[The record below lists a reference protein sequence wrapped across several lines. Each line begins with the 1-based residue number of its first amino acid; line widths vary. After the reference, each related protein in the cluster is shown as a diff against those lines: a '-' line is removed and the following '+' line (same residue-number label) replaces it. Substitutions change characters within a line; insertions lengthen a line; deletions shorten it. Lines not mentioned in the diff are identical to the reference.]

1 MKDVR
6 KKSLQWFRRGI
17 AVITVAVGLAAPAW
31 VIADGFVHDR
41 HHGESAHYG
50 YGSLEHEKWGHGMT
64 HMGHDA
70 HHGSTHYGDKTHF
83 FGAHR
88 GANEFIEHIL
98 KFKDGMAITEQQ
110 ESRLKEIESNYK
122 KTRIKMKADVDLA
135 NLELHE
141 ALKDDHADLNS
152 IEAKLREVHNLKADM
167 YMASIKA
174 TRDAR
179 GVLTD
184 EQRQRM
190 KAVHDRIQAYGS
202 KMMHRGHG
210 DDYSPHEKRMEKHP

>member
-1 MKDVR
+1 MKEVH
-6 KKSLQWFRRGI
+6 KQSAQWFRRGI
-17 AVITVAVGLAAPAW
+17 AVVTVAVGLGAPAW
-31 VIADGFVHDR
+31 VIADGYSHDK
-41 HHGESAHYG
+41 HHGESVYHG
-50 YGSLEHEKWGHGMT
+50 YGSSGHARAAHGMA
-64 HMGHDA
+64 HMGYDT

-83 FGAHR
+83 FGAHQ

-98 KFKDGMAITEQQ
+98 KFKEGMAITEQQ
-110 ESRLKEIESNYK
+110 EARLKEIESNYK

-190 KAVHDRIQAYGS
+190 KAVHDRIEAYGS
-202 KMMHRGHG
+202 KMMPRGHG
-210 DDYSPHEKRMEKHP
+210 EGYSPHGKGMDKKP